1 VIDLPIRKVLLPALL
16 LAVWQTALAGVPAAV
31 NATTDTLEKIRQTK
45 TLLVGVRKNAIPFAY
60 LDGAGKPIG
69 YSVDICNRIVEA
81 VKAELKIKDLNV
93 SYVPLES
100 ADRIPALLEN
110 RADMECGST
119 TNTLKRQEQVAFSYS
134 TFVTGVRLVAKKS
147 SKIAKNE
154 DLAGQVVAL
163 TKGTTAESLVKAA
176 LGSYSPPVVFLMTD
190 SNDASFEAV
199 KSGKAVAF
207 FNDEILLKG
216 LIGKS
221 KNPDEFDVIGKFLSI
236 EPYGIMLRKNDAA
249 LQKIVDSTI
258 QRLFSS
264 MEIFDV
270 YKRWFV
276 NQERQVPMNYLFKDG
291 MRHPNKY
298 PAWPG

>member
-1 VIDLPIRKVLLPALL
+1 MLIGWKILLPAIL
-16 LAVWQTALAGVPAAV
+16 LAAWQTAFAGTSAPV
-31 NATTDTLEKIRQTK
+31 NATTDTLQKIRQTK
-45 TLLVGVRKNAIPFAY
+45 TILVGVRKNAVPFAY
-60 LDGAGKPIG
+60 LDNAGKPIG
-69 YSVDICNRIVEA
+69 YSVDICNKIVEA
-81 VKAELKIKDLNV
+81 VKAEIKIKDLNIR
-93 SYVPLES
+93 YVPLES

-119 TNTLKRQEQVAFSYS
+119 TNTFKRQEQVAFSYS
-134 TFVTGVRLVAKKS
+134 TFVTGVRLMTKKP

-154 DLAGQVVAL
+154 DLAGKVVAL

-176 LGSYSPPVVFLMTD
+176 LGSYSPPIIFLITD
-190 SNDASFEAV
+190 SNDESFEAV
-199 KSGKAVAF
+199 KSGKATAF

-236 EPYGIMLRKNDAA
+236 EPYGIMLRKNDEA

-258 QRLFSS
+258 QKLFSS
-264 MEIFDV
+264 VEIYEV
-270 YKRWFV
+270 YNRWFV
-276 NQERQVPMNYLFKDG
+276 NSERQVPMNYLFKDG
-291 MRHPNKY
+291 MRNPNKY